1 MTELEALTLVNDD
14 ALQVVD
20 FGLVDAIGAQLF
32 GKRDPIIK
40 FLLLKCVRVY
50 SESL

>member
-1 MTELEALTLVNDD
+1 MTKLEALTLMNDD

-20 FGLVDAIGAQLF
+20 FCLIGAIDAQLF
-32 GKRDPIIK
+32 GKWDPIIK
-40 FLLLKCVRVY
+40 FLLLKCLRIY